1 MDICHSI
8 LFMKKILI
16 LTVIITIFITCNKK
30 DNVSAPAPVPVP
42 VSFRILDSAQ
52 MITDLQALSSDAFK
66 GRDANRPEVVLT
78 HQLIQARLRTA
89 GTDSFAVGFAQN
101 FNTGVARKNFLGL
114 IHGRIY
120 TDKYIVVGAHFDHFG
135 VNSSGGIYHGA
146 DDNASGTACVL
157 AMAKYFK
164 QHQPAYSIIFALWDG
179 EEHGL
184 LGSNYFVNHLPAG
197 LDLSKIKFNLNMDMI
212 ARSDNNSTWASGLS
226 HYPAYSYLVDSIKN
240 RTTVIQ
246 LKSGY
251 DKPTD
256 PQDWTYLSD
265 HASFYNKSIPYLYL
279 GVEDHPDY
287 HQITDTFDKIDKNK
301 FTENAN
307 IAVQMVLLLDRKL

>member
-1 MDICHSI
+1 
-8 LFMKKILI
+8 
-16 LTVIITIFITCNKK
+16 
-30 DNVSAPAPVPVP
+30 
-42 VSFRILDSAQ
+42 
-52 MITDLQALSSDAFK
+52 
-66 GRDANRPEVVLT
+66 
-78 HQLIQARLRTA
+78 
-89 GTDSFAVGFAQN
+89 
-101 FNTGVARKNFLGL
+101 
-114 IHGRIY
+114 
-120 TDKYIVVGAHFDHFG
+120 
-135 VNSSGGIYHGA
+135 
-146 DDNASGTACVL
+146 
-157 AMAKYFK
+157 
-164 QHQPAYSIIFALWDG
+164 
-179 EEHGL
+179 
-184 LGSNYFVNHLPAG
+184 
-197 LDLSKIKFNLNMDMI
+197 IKFNLNMDMI

-240 RTTVIQ
+240 RTTIIQ

-265 HASFYNKSIPYLYL
+265 HASFYGKNIPYMYL